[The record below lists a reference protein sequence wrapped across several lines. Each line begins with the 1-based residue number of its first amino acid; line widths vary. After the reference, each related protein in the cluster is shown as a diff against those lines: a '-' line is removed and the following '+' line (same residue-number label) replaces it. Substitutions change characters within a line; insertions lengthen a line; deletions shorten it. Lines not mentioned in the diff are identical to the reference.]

1 MVTAKKLPSGSWRT
15 RVYVGKSADGKA
27 QYVSITRRTERECI
41 RDALEI
47 STRHREV
54 SRDSSTM
61 TLGEAIDAYIA
72 AKSNVLSPS
81 TIRGYD
87 QIKRNRFQPEMG
99 EKLCKLTR
107 QRMQTA
113 INREALTCSPKT
125 VRNAWG
131 LVSAVMEAY
140 ADGPCKVT
148 LPQKVKFVGYTLS
161 ADEIGRLIQA
171 LHDSPVEVPVLLAL
185 WLGLRRSELLALT
198 WDAYD
203 DVSHTLRISAAM
215 VHNKDNKLVVKG
227 TKTTESTRIL
237 PLPAYIY
244 EKLDSAERAGEYIV
258 PMHPTTLTKYYHL
271 ACDAAGIPRIRLHDL
286 RYSNA
291 SVMLLLNVPDKY
303 AMERGGWS
311 TTQTLKKVYQN
322 TVTPERKKVNQ
333 KIDRYFAKIANKC
346 DTKNDTQKN

>member
-1 MVTAKKLPSGSWRT
+1 
-15 RVYVGKSADGKA
+15 
-27 QYVSITRRTERECI
+27 
-41 RDALEI
+41 
-47 STRHREV
+47 
-54 SRDSSTM
+54 
-61 TLGEAIDAYIA
+61 
-72 AKSNVLSPS
+72 
-81 TIRGYD
+81 
-87 QIKRNRFQPEMG
+87 MG

-148 LPQKVKFVGYTLS
+148 LPQKIKFVGYTLS

-203 DVSHTLRISAAM
+203 EKNHTLRISAAM
-215 VHNKDNKLVVKG
+215 VHDKNNHLVVKT

-244 EKLDSAERAGEYIV
+244 EKLDSMERVGERIV
-258 PMHPTTLTKYYHL
+258 PVHPTTLTKYYHL

-311 TTQTLKKVYQN
+311 TTQTMKTVYQH
-322 TVTPERKKVNQ
+322 TVTAERKKVDQ
-333 KIDRYFAKIANKC
+333 KIDRYFSGIAKKC
-346 DTKNDTQKN
+346 ATKNDTQKN